1 MRKWMAEISLCM
13 IVRDEEE
20 TLGRCLESVKVAV
33 DEIIIY
39 IMPCIIGTGDHFFKS
54 GLFPTDWTLA
64 ENRKYGGGII
74 RLTYRRNRKRR

>member
-1 MRKWMAEISLCM
+1 MGSEMCI
-13 IVRDEEE
+13 RDSAK
-20 TLGRCLESVKVAV
+20 TVGYANGLIRMNAV